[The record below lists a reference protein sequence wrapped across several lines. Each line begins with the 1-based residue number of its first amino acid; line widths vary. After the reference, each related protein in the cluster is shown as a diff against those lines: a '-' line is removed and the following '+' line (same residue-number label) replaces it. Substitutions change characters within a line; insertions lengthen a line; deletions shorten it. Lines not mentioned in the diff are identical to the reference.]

1 MTRHLISLT
10 LALACSTAGSA
21 LAANWPWE
29 EAPED
34 DLEYCKGLVVGGLDS
49 RIVGEAD
56 RTELWLAWSYLIRS
70 GAVHVERGDRFQSGA
85 EQFAATLDNATIHS
99 NLDQAD
105 GSCGLGRSGR
115 QITGW

>member
-10 LALACSTAGSA
+10 LALTCSTAGTA

-49 RIVGEAD
+49 RAVGEAD
-56 RTELWLAWSYLIRS
+56 RTELWLAWSYLIRA
-70 GAVHVERGDRFQSGA
+70 GAVHVEQGDAFQSGVD
-85 EQFAATLDNATIHS
+85 QFATTLDVATIQS

-105 GSCGLGRSGR
+105 GSCGIGRSGR